1 MVRSLVL
8 GVVALAVLV
17 TAQSSITP
25 ISPTPF
31 LTSTPAPGSTPAP
44 TGTTDVRAETSA
56 TGATS
61 ASAAETHTIAVGVS
75 GYSFTPSKTE
85 AKVGDTIEWIFYP
98 DAHSVIRAEFGFP
111 CTPYEYVDIG
121 RQGFYSGPQPV
132 KAITNNMPRYQ
143 VVVNDTEPIF
153 FYCGAP
159 GSCYK
164 EKMIGVVNEGQ
175 NSTNTLA
182 KQLEAALPLT
192 TQILP
197 GEPFPVESDAP
208 RPTNGSGSGSS
219 DNNGA
224 VINNNFHHALSGGQ
238 IAGIIIGAVSFLLL
252 GGILVYMCGR
262 RGGLNRAYRR
272 ASTMY
277 QTQPPPQ
284 LPPQRPIT
292 EINYMVQ
299 PKSPATQEWRNSHYS
314 SFSAAPYRD
323 ATSVGQ
329 FSPSVSPQPT
339 GFAHPL
345 GGMHTY
351 FDPRISSIAP
361 SSVFEAPDNQSAAA
375 PAPLNVPGAA
385 PVELPSFSDPGNSP
399 LPTYTSRFSFIGQES
414 DYRPTKET

>member
-1 MVRSLVL
+1 MVRSSVL

-17 TAQSSITP
+17 TAQSSATP
-25 ISPTPF
+25 ITPTPF
-31 LTSTPAPGSTPAP
+31 LTSTPAPTSTPTP
-44 TGTTDVRAETSA
+44 TGTTNNRAETSS
-56 TGATS
+56 TGGTS
-61 ASAAETHTIAVGVS
+61 ASAAAETHTIAVGVS

-121 RQGFYSGPQPV
+121 REGFYSGPQPV
-132 KAITNNMPRYQ
+132 KAITNNMPRYR

-164 EKMIGVVNEGQ
+164 EKMIGVVNE
-175 NSTNTLA
+175 NSTQTLA

-208 RPTNGSGSGSS
+208 RPTNGSGSS

-224 VINNNFHHALSGGQ
+224 VINNFHHALDGGQ
-238 IAGIIIGAVSFLLL
+238 IAGIVIGAVAFLLL
-252 GGILVYMCGR
+252 GGLLVYRCGR

-272 ASTMY
+272 ASTLY

-284 LPPQRPIT
+284 LPPQLPPQRPVT

-299 PKSPATQEWRNSHYS
+299 PKSPATQDWRNSHYS
-314 SFSAAPYRD
+314 SISAAAPYRD

-351 FDPRISSIAP
+351 
-361 SSVFEAPDNQSAAA
+361 
-375 PAPLNVPGAA
+375 
-385 PVELPSFSDPGNSP
+385 
-399 LPTYTSRFSFIGQES
+399 
-414 DYRPTKET
+414 